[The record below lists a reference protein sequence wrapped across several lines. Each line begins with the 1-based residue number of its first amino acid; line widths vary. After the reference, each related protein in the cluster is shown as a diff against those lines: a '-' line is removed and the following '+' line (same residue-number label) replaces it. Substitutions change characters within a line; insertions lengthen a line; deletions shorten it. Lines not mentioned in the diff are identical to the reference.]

1 MLPEVGDAD
10 GLLLC
15 VEAGAGHPLLV
26 RMTHDLRQVL
36 MMERVEDIEEVL
48 ARWTLVLRICCR
60 EVLGKLWV
68 LLKLWPEPPDGE
80 LVVVGDLDLVD
91 VRLLHEHLLAGEDI
105 LQEVFVDTC
114 FVWQVVLDYKG
125 ISLTTRMDLRCLSRY
140 WMKSAFDFSFHES
153 SCAVM

>member
-48 ARWTLVLRICCR
+48 ARWTLVLRVRCR

-114 FVWQVVLDYKG
+114 FVWQVILD
-125 ISLTTRMDLRCLSRY
+125 
-140 WMKSAFDFSFHES
+140 
-153 SCAVM
+153 

>member
-15 VEAGAGHPLLV
+15 VEAGSGHPLLV

-36 MMERVEDIEEVL
+36 MMERVEDVEEVL
-48 ARWTLVLRICCR
+48 ARWTLVLGIRRR

-68 LLKLWPEPPDGE
+68 LLELWPEAADGE

-114 FVWQVVLDYKG
+114 FVWQVILD
-125 ISLTTRMDLRCLSRY
+125 
-140 WMKSAFDFSFHES
+140 
-153 SCAVM
+153 

>member
-36 MMERVEDIEEVL
+36 MMERVEDVEEVL
-48 ARWTLVLRICCR
+48 ARRTLVLRVRCR
-60 EVLGKLWV
+60 EVLGELWV
-68 LLKLWPEPPDGE
+68 LLELRPEPPDGE

-114 FVWQVVLDYKG
+114 FVWQVILD
-125 ISLTTRMDLRCLSRY
+125 
-140 WMKSAFDFSFHES
+140 
-153 SCAVM
+153 